1 MKGTRHNGR
10 SGKDGV
16 YNPLHNDRRFDPEH
30 SEHIDSERIRQNIYW
45 DCYQGYTTMEDRG
58 KENNLSFEQIELAFY
73 EEHFGNYIM
82 KQNERH
88 VKARHP
94 KRCKEAKDVLK
105 NKKTCPE
112 ETIYQLGTLDQHA
125 SAETLVEIFEELKKE
140 FEERFGTNVHIID
153 WALHMDEATP
163 HIHERHVFEAT
174 NQYGEIEPKQE
185 AALAEL
191 GFELPNP
198 DKDQSRNNNRKMTFD
213 AACRTMYL
221 DICKR
226 HGLELDEE
234 PAYGGRQ
241 YLEKQDY
248 IRMKQK
254 KEIADR
260 QETILMQIDKVNE
273 NRLELAKQSSRVNA
287 NEEIIQSQE
296 EKIKQQD
303 KEFKEQFIANSDRI
317 FKQGDLIEEQKQELQ
332 QLTVRI
338 EDAETLLDE
347 VSSEAYDKA
356 VEKVA
361 REAMLATRRDDIR
374 LAEDSKKW
382 IQDPKQK
389 ASRREKEYAIKR
401 LDGLI
406 RKIETAMEKVVIRI
420 TRQLKQPEKKRE
432 VVEEIKKEVKPSI
445 REKLAQNVAKIQK
458 EEAERK
464 QLNKGK
470 SHSSDLEI

>member
-30 SEHIDSERIRQNIYW
+30 SEHIDSERIKQNIYW

-58 KENNLSFEQIELAFY
+58 KENNLSFEQIEVAFY

-94 KRCKEAKDVLK
+94 KRCKEVRDVLK

-125 SAETLVEIFEELKKE
+125 SAEALVEIFEELKKE

-153 WALHMDEATP
+153 WALHMDEGTP

-254 KEIADR
+254 KEIAEQ

-287 NEEIIQSQE
+287 NEKIIQSQE

-303 KEFKEQFIANSDRI
+303 KEFVNNSDRI

-338 EDAETLLDE
+338 EDVETLLDE
-347 VSSEAYDKA
+347 VSGEAYDKA

-361 REAMLATRRDDIR
+361 KEAVLATRKDDIH
-374 LAEDSKKW
+374 LAEDTKKW
-382 IQDPKQK
+382 IQSPERK
-389 ASRREKEYAIKR
+389 ASRKEKEYAIQR
-401 LDGLI
+401 VDGLI
-406 RKIETAMEKVVIRI
+406 KKIEYAMEKAVARI
-420 TRQLKQPEKKRE
+420 IRQLKQPEKKKA

-445 REKLAQNVAKIQK
+445 RERLAQNVAKIQR

-470 SHSSDLEI
+470 SRSGDLEI

>member
-1 MKGTRHNGR
+1 M
-10 SGKDGV
+10 
-16 YNPLHNDRRFDPEH
+16 F
-30 SEHIDSERIRQNIYW
+30 
-45 DCYQGYTTMEDRG
+45 
-58 KENNLSFEQIELAFY
+58 
-73 EEHFGNYIM
+73 
-82 KQNERH
+82 
-88 VKARHP
+88 
-94 KRCKEAKDVLK
+94 
-105 NKKTCPE
+105 
-112 ETIYQLGTLDQHA
+112 
-125 SAETLVEIFEELKKE
+125 
-140 FEERFGTNVHIID
+140 
-153 WALHMDEATP
+153 
-163 HIHERHVFEAT
+163 
-174 NQYGEIEPKQE
+174 
-185 AALAEL
+185 
-191 GFELPNP
+191 
-198 DKDQSRNNNRKMTFD
+198 
-213 AACRTMYL
+213 L

-234 PAYGGRQ
+234 PSYGGRK

-254 KEIADR
+254 EEIANQ

-273 NRLELAKQSSRVNA
+273 NRLELAKQSRYVRA

-303 KEFKEQFIANSDRI
+303 TEFANNSDRI
-317 FKQGDLIEEQKQELQ
+317 FKQGDLIEEQREELK

-338 EDAETLLDE
+338 EDVETLLDE
-347 VSSEAYDKA
+347 VSSEAYYKA

-361 REAMLATRRDDIR
+361 KEAMLATRRDDIR

-382 IQDPKQK
+382 IQDPKHK
-389 ASRREKEYAIKR
+389 ASKREKDYAIKR

-420 TRQLKQPEKKRE
+420 TKQLKQPEKKKA

-445 REKLAQNVAKIQK
+445 RERLAQNVAKIQR

-470 SHSSDLEI
+470 SCSSDLEL

>member
-1 MKGTRHNGR
+1 M
-10 SGKDGV
+10 
-16 YNPLHNDRRFDPEH
+16 F
-30 SEHIDSERIRQNIYW
+30 
-45 DCYQGYTTMEDRG
+45 
-58 KENNLSFEQIELAFY
+58 
-73 EEHFGNYIM
+73 
-82 KQNERH
+82 
-88 VKARHP
+88 
-94 KRCKEAKDVLK
+94 
-105 NKKTCPE
+105 
-112 ETIYQLGTLDQHA
+112 
-125 SAETLVEIFEELKKE
+125 
-140 FEERFGTNVHIID
+140 
-153 WALHMDEATP
+153 
-163 HIHERHVFEAT
+163 
-174 NQYGEIEPKQE
+174 
-185 AALAEL
+185 
-191 GFELPNP
+191 
-198 DKDQSRNNNRKMTFD
+198 
-213 AACRTMYL
+213 L

-296 EKIKQQD
+296 EKIKQQI
-303 KEFKEQFIANSDRI
+303 KEFANNSDRI

-338 EDAETLLDE
+338 EDVETLLDE

-361 REAMLATRRDDIR
+361 EEAVLATRKDDIY
-374 LAEDSKKW
+374 LAEDSKRW
-382 IQDPKQK
+382 IQSPERK
-389 ASRREKEYAIKR
+389 ASRKEKEYAIKR

-406 RKIETAMEKVVIRI
+406 RKIENAMEKAVVKIV
-420 TRQLKQPEKKRE
+420 RQLKQPEKKKA

-445 REKLAQNVAKIQK
+445 REKLALNVAKIQK

-470 SHSSDLEI
+470 THSSDLEI